1 MLYNPVGINEF
12 FKLELSR
19 VWEPWIVQALKS
31 AVKIEEPDLVFLME
45 TKLLEDAMKGKKY
58 EVRFTQGLI
67 VPSDGKTEGLAL
79 LWK

>member
-1 MLYNPVGINEF
+1 MSFLSWNYRGLGNP
-12 FKLELSR
+12 
-19 VWEPWIVQALKS
+19 WTVQALKS
-31 AVKIEEPDLVFLME
+31 AVKIEEPDLVFFME

-58 EVRFTQGLI
+58 EVGFTQGLI